1 MISGTSIFSDSR
13 YTGRTSSLLVAVKG
27 QNMPQNSKYSH
38 PRLGLCRV
46 RDGIFSG
53 QPLLPLKRGLS
64 PKTVLFDT
72 KTCLADSNNP
82 ESHSYPAN
90 RPGIATPLNV
100 RRVPEFVPAPH
111 DYLSAINGREAPGPQ
126 RWSVRT
132 NQCRVPNASTCRPSD
147 PSL

>member
-53 QPLLPLKRGLS
+53 QPLLPLKRRGACLS

-72 KTCLADSNNP
+72 QTCLADSNN
-82 ESHSYPAN
+82 Y
-90 RPGIATPLNV
+90 LYV
-100 RRVPEFVPAPH
+100 RTAE
-111 DYLSAINGREAPGPQ
+111 SAIR
-126 RWSVRT
+126 SRT
-132 NQCRVPNASTCRPSD
+132 VTE
-147 PSL
+147 